1 MEHTIARMAQ
11 IQNERHCLPL
21 KELQAIGSYEQVKGS
36 YCCYQRFFV
45 FVFCRGE
52 GGKESPPCF
61 SFCDSEIKFK
71 NTNEN
76 RLCARLSARDVGRN
90 K

>member
-1 MEHTIARMAQ
+1 MNRW
-11 IQNERHCLPL
+11 R
-21 KELQAIGSYEQVKGS
+21 GSVAVIRGS
-36 YCCYQRFFV
+36 SFLF
-45 FVFCRGE
+45 FCRGE

-76 RLCARLSARDVGRN
+76 RLCARLSARDLGRN